1 MFTSEVELD
10 GARMNTVRGTH
21 LYLKEKLNLS
31 EHYGENLDALWDELS
46 SRKYPISIKI
56 INLDEMVKQLGA
68 YSEKLIEV
76 LKEVGMYNKGLIID
90 FNADKDLPA

>member
-10 GARMNTVRGTH
+10 GTRMNTVRGTH

-56 INLDEMVKQLGA
+56 VNLDEMVKQLGA

-76 LKEVGMYNKGLIID
+76 LTEVGMYNKGLIID
-90 FNADKDLPA
+90 FKADKDIPV

>member
-10 GARMNTVRGTH
+10 GTRMNTVSGTH

-56 INLDEMVKQLGA
+56 VNLDEMVKQLGA

-76 LKEVGMYNKGLIID
+76 FTEVGMYNKGVIID
-90 FNADKDLPA
+90 FNADKDLPI

>member
-10 GARMNTVRGTH
+10 GTKMNTVRGTH

-46 SRKYPISIKI
+46 SRKFPISIKI
-56 INLDEMVKQLGA
+56 VNLDEMIKQLGA
-68 YSEKLIEV
+68 YSEKLLEV
-76 LKEVGMYNKGLIID
+76 LTEVGMYNKGVIID
-90 FNADKDLPA
+90 FNADKDLPV